1 MLKKKLASITTLA
14 IVVSL
19 ATSIFTGCGNKNS
32 ATSGQPKN
40 ETGKTTIEF
49 WTISLRPTFDDFF
62 NDKIK
67 NYEQKNQN
75 VKINWTDLPIDAIQN
90 KLITATA
97 GGTSPDVVN
106 LNTPMALTLGG
117 KGALVDLNK
126 EASAEQKD
134 VYISTLF
141 QSTKLKDSIYAFPWY
156 GAPSVCMY
164 NKDLFE
170 KAGLQNPPKTFE
182 EMLSMAKQMKEKTG
196 AYLYI
201 PEQFSKILFLE
212 GIKLVS
218 DDKTKAAFNTDE
230 AIGLM
235 EKYKKA
241 VDEGSLPKTNW
252 GAWDAML
259 QQFSTGKLAM
269 INSGAQTIKRIKDE
283 APNIY
288 KTMEV
293 TTPIVGKSNL
303 VMNPLMNV
311 VVPAKSKNHKEAIAF
326 AHFITNDENQL
337 AFSKTVQ
344 IFPSTKKAAE
354 DPFFRSDTNSIE
366 GKALAIAAD
375 ELKISTDLSIGH
387 EKEAEVFDT
396 INKVAEAVLLS
407 GKDIK
412 TALTEAETKVNSIL
426 SSK

>member
-1 MLKKKLASITTLA
+1 MLKKKLKGITTVALV
-14 IVVSL
+14 ISL
-19 ATSIFTGCGNKNS
+19 AASIFTGCRDKDS
-32 ATSGQPKN
+32 ATSGQGKS
-40 ETGKTTIEF
+40 ETGQKTIEF

-62 NDKIK
+62 NGKIK
-67 NYEQKNQN
+67 EYEEKNKN

-90 KLITATA
+90 KLVTATA
-97 GGTSPDVVN
+97 GGNSPDVVN

-117 KGALVDLNK
+117 KGALVNLNK
-126 EASAEQKD
+126 EATAEQKD

-141 QSTKLKDSIYAFPWY
+141 ESTKLKDSIYAFPWY

-164 NKDLFE
+164 NKDLFA
-170 KAGLQNPPKTFE
+170 KAGFQNPPKTFE

-212 GIKLVS
+212 GVKLVS
-218 DDKTKAAFNTDE
+218 DDKTKAAFNTAE
-230 AIGLM
+230 AVELM
-235 EKYKKA
+235 ERYKKV
-241 VDEGSLPKTNW
+241 VDEGSLPKTDW

-283 APNIY
+283 APDIY

-293 TTPIVGKSNL
+293 TTPIVGKTNL
-303 VMNPLMNV
+303 VMNPLMNM
-311 VVPAKSKNHKEAIAF
+311 VVPAKSKNHKEAIDF
-326 AHFITNDENQL
+326 AHYITNDENQL

-354 DPFFRSDTNSIE
+354 DPFFRSDTNTIE

-387 EKEAEVFDT
+387 EKEAEIFET
-396 INKVAEAVLLS
+396 INKIPEAVLLG

-412 TALTEAETKVNSIL
+412 AALTEAETKVNSIL